1 MKIEIYVNWGEQEI
15 LLPQD
20 YQERKETLTK
30 EYLSDLY
37 KETLEEVL
45 DDYLP
50 TDIFYFDNEDRAEIH
65 QAISDKIKT
74 RVNEDMEEDYEKIT
88 LEI

>member
-15 LLPQD
+15 LKPQD

-30 EYLSDLY
+30 EYLGDLY

-45 DDYLP
+45 DDYSP
-50 TDIFYFDNEDRAEIH
+50 TDIFYFDDEDRAEIH
-65 QAISDKIKT
+65 QVVSDRIKA

>member
-1 MKIEIYVNWGEQEI
+1 MKIEIYINWEEREI
-15 LLPQD
+15 LRPQD
-20 YQERKETLTK
+20 YQERKETLIK
-30 EYLSDLY
+30 EYLGDLH

-45 DDYLP
+45 DDFSP

-65 QAISDKIKT
+65 QAVSNKIKT

>member
-1 MKIEIYVNWGEQEI
+1 MKIEIYINWDEQEI
-15 LLPQD
+15 LRPQD
-20 YQERKETLTK
+20 YQERKKTLIK
-30 EYLSDLY
+30 EYTDDLY

-45 DDYLP
+45 DDFSP
-50 TDIFYFDNEDRAEIH
+50 KDIFYFDDEDRAEVYQIV
-65 QAISDKIKT
+65 SDRIKA